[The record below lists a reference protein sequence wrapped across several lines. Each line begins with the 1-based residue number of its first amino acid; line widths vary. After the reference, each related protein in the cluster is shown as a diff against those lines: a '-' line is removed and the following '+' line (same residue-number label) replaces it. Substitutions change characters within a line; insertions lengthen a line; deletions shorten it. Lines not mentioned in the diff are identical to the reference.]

1 MDVDKTSRYHV
12 VLEGRR
18 VGPYDRRTIVGMRIK
33 QALSSEHVLI
43 DEEGRELTVSALLG
57 ERTNAA
63 AGFNPS
69 HSGVFSVTQATYS
82 ASLISVAGR
91 GLNIPDFRGEM
102 EVRLQSDVL
111 RLAGRCRRPFSWKD
125 TRIKIPLGL
134 IMKGQAQGSRVD
146 LWLRSSTDIVVTRDA
161 PLQRLSLDLFSP
173 ESARELMASLPSV
186 STPDLAQSQ
195 AVNIPASRALR
206 TWGAMIAVVGVIG
219 AVALMLLFRRTF

>member
-57 ERTNAA
+57 KRSNAA
-63 AGFNPS
+63 AGFNPA

-82 ASLISVAGR
+82 ASLISV
-91 GLNIPDFRGEM
+91 M

-111 RLAGRCRRPFSWKD
+111 RLAGRYRRPFSWKD

>member
-57 ERTNAA
+57 KRSNAPS
-63 AGFNPS
+63 GFNPS
-69 HSGVFSVTQATYS
+69 QSGVFSVAQATYS

-111 RLAGRCRRPFSWKD
+111 RLAGRYRRPFSWKD

-134 IMKGQAQGSRVD
+134 IMRGQSQGSRVD
-146 LWLRSSTDIVVTRDA
+146 LWLRSSTEVVVTRDA
-161 PLQRLSLDLFSP
+161 PLQRLSMDLFSP

-186 STPDLAQSQ
+186 PAPDLAQSQ
-195 AVNIPASRALR
+195 AVNIPASKALL